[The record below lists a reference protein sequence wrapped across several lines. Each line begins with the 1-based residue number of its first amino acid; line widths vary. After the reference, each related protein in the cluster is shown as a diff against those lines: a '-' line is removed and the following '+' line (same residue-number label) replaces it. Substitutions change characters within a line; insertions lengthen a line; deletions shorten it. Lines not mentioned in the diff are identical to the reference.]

1 MLKSTLFFLGVTLG
15 TVLLVSCERSTREL
29 PMVESDQTI
38 AIERFE
44 LAFANP
50 NNSLNELKAT
60 YPYLFPVQTPDSI
73 WIAKRKDSLENL
85 LIQAVDS
92 VFGDFNKPQKEIN
105 QLFSYYHFYFPNARI
120 PKGIS
125 LTTNIDY
132 FSRVIYADSLLLMG
146 LDNFLGDQHPF
157 YQNIPMFLRTT
168 MTPDHLTHSIAEQ
181 LALAQLP
188 KNNQTTFLSKIIWE
202 GKLIYLQERL
212 TPKRSMEMRMGYTK
226 EQLEWAQLNESE
238 IWRYF
243 IDQKLLYSTDK
254 ELEYRFINHAP
265 FSKFKLALDQES
277 PGRIGRFIGYQI
289 VKSYMNHN
297 SVSLELLLKE
307 EAVTL
312 LKKAKYKP
320 KKS

>member
-1 MLKSTLFFLGVTLG
+1 MLKSTLFFLGATLG
-15 TVLLVSCERSTREL
+15 TFLLLSCERSTREL
-29 PMVESDQTI
+29 PMVESNQSI

-44 LAFANP
+44 LAFADRS
-50 NNSLNELKAT
+50 NSLDDLKAK

-85 LIQAVDS
+85 LIQAVDA
-92 VFGDFNKPQKEIN
+92 VFGDFNMPQKEID
-105 QLFSYYHFYFPNARI
+105 QLLSYYHYYFPNATI

-146 LDNFLGDQHPF
+146 LDNFLGEQHPF

-168 MTPDHLTHSIAEQ
+168 MTPNHLTHSIAEQ

-188 KNNQTTFLSKIIWE
+188 QNNQTTFLSKIIWE
-202 GKLIYLQERL
+202 GKLIYLQERF
-212 TPKRSMEMRMGYTK
+212 TPKHSMEMRMGYTK
-226 EQLEWAQLNESE
+226 EQLDWAQLNESE
-238 IWRYF
+238 VWRYF
-243 IDQKLLYSTDK
+243 IDQNLLYSTDQ

-265 FSKFKLALDQES
+265 FSKFKLALDQKS
-277 PGRIGRFIGYQI
+277 PGRIGRYIGYQI

-297 SVSLELLLKE
+297 PVSLDLLLNE
-307 EAVTL
+307 ETVTL
-312 LKKAKYKP
+312 LKKAKFKP
-320 KKS
+320 NKS